1 MPTLKSAAVSIF
13 ITMENMLKNDPSFR
27 QKMHG
32 TRKVGKG
39 LSLLAGIIFMGA
51 LTVTSVTQP
60 IAATAQ
66 QTSASAHQ
74 LALDK
79 TLRAAKD
86 ATWIAEGNGSR
97 LVYIFFDPECPYCH
111 KLYQETR
118 SLIGRDGLQLRW
130 IPVGILMPSSA
141 GKAAAIL
148 DAKDPLAAFHENED
162 EFGSAPKF
170 GGIAETIPSAQ
181 STKRLQQNA
190 QLFKQTGMPG
200 VPVMMFREASGKVR
214 IVDGAPSPSLLNEM
228 LRSVK

>member
-1 MPTLKSAAVSIF
+1 
-13 ITMENMLKNDPSFR
+13 MESFLKNNASFR
-27 QKMHG
+27 LEWHENSKI
-32 TRKVGKG
+32 RKG
-39 LSLLAGIIFMGA
+39 LMSLAGMFFLSVLTLAGA
-51 LTVTSVTQP
+51 PES

-66 QTSASAHQ
+66 KTSASAHQ
-74 LALDK
+74 LAPDK
-79 TLRAAKD
+79 MLRAAKD
-86 ATWIAEGNGSR
+86 ATWIAEGNGPR

-118 SLIGRDGLQLRW
+118 SSIGRDGLQLRW

-148 DAKDPLAAFHENED
+148 DAKDPLAAFHKNED
-162 EFGSAPKF
+162 EFGPAPKF
-170 GGIAETIPSAQ
+170 GGIAETIPSAP

-214 IVDGAPSPSLLNEM
+214 IVDGAPSPNLLNEM

>member
-1 MPTLKSAAVSIF
+1 M
-13 ITMENMLKNDPSFR
+13 KNDPSFR
-27 QKMHG
+27 QETLG
-32 TRKVGKG
+32 NRKTGKG
-39 LSLLAGIIFMGA
+39 LSSLVGIILLGA
-51 LTVTSVTQP
+51 LTITSATQS
-60 IAATAQ
+60 IAATTP

-74 LALDK
+74 QALDK

-86 ATWIAEGNGSR
+86 AAWIAEGNGPR

-130 IPVGILMPSSA
+130 IPVGILMPTSA

-148 DAKDPLAAFHENED
+148 DAKDPLAAFHKNED
-162 EFGSAPKF
+162 EFGPAPKF
-170 GGIAETIPSAQ
+170 GGIAETIPSEQA
-181 STKRLQQNA
+181 TKRLQQNA